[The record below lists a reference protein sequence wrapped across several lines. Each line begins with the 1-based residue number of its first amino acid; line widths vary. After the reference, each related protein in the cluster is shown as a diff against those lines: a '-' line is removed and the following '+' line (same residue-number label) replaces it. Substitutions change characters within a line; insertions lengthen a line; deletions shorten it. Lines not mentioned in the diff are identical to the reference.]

1 MSDHPAVEHPLSE
14 NEAANPD
21 AQQTVVLGLGN
32 AIMGD
37 DGAGLV
43 ALEALRALQ
52 FSPEVRFVYG
62 GVWGLALLADV
73 ESAGSLLLL
82 DAVHAGAQPGA
93 VVVLEGEAIPRFL
106 SMKISPHQVDVR
118 ELLALATLRGAL
130 PQRMALVGV
139 QIAQAD
145 LSTDL
150 SPEVLA
156 AIPAMRERALDLL
169 AEWGHVLV
177 GARPNPG

>member
-1 MSDHPAVEHPLSE
+1 MSDHPAVKHPLSE
-14 NEAANPD
+14 TEAANPD
-21 AQQTVVLGLGN
+21 AQPTVVLGLGN

-43 ALEALRALQ
+43 VLDHLRALQ

-82 DAVHAGAQPGA
+82 DAVHADAPPGA

-130 PQRMALVGV
+130 PPRVALVGV
-139 QIAQAD
+139 QIAQVD

-150 SPEVLA
+150 SPEVQA
-156 AIPAMRERALDLL
+156 ALPAMRERATEVL
-169 AEWGHVLV
+169 AGWGHTVV
-177 GARPNPG
+177 S

>member
-1 MSDHPAVEHPLSE
+1 MSDHHAVGHPLSE
-14 NEAANPD
+14 NEAANPV
-21 AQQTVVLGLGN
+21 ARPTVVLGLGN

-43 ALEALRALQ
+43 ALEELRALQ
-52 FSPEVRFVYG
+52 FKPEVRFVYG
-62 GVWGLALLADV
+62 GVWGLALLADI
-73 ESAGSLLLL
+73 ETAGSLLLL

-118 ELLALATLRGAL
+118 ELLALAELRDAL
-130 PQRMALVGV
+130 PQRLALVGV

-169 AEWGHVLV
+169 SQWGHALASPRS
-177 GARPNPG
+177 GPG